1 MKVGDGDGM
10 TVWLMSGSCLHECV
24 LVGGGNMQ
32 IYSDFEQAFNGSKG
46 HLETLLFD
54 LLPVG
59 DPSGFS
65 LTAHSD
71 SCISQQRKA
80 KSSCNIYC

>member
-32 IYSDFEQAFNGSKG
+32 IYSGFEQAFNGSKG
-46 HLETLLFD
+46 HL
-54 LLPVG
+54 
-59 DPSGFS
+59 
-65 LTAHSD
+65 
-71 SCISQQRKA
+71 
-80 KSSCNIYC
+80 